1 MACELLVSGWS
12 DLWCVG
18 STGHSP
24 YSSVVFST
32 WLPQNQGRKRWKS
45 DDITPN
51 PSRYFKSRILPIGSM
66 GQTVY
71 LPHIFRWCLCYV
83 GIIYRSS
90 HRFYGIGTTL
100 VLTVPAMSRV
110 QCLVENGWPTA
121 TLLPYQKSSQPMS
134 PWGWSAVAIIVN
146 AFKHGWYDDPT

>member
-51 PSRYFKSRILPIGSM
+51 PSRYFKSIILPIGSM

-71 LPHIFRWCLCYV
+71 LPHIFRWCLCYI

-90 HRFYGIGTTL
+90 HRFYVIGTTL
-100 VLTVPAMSRV
+100 VLTTNCHVKSPISCRKWMANCHIAAIPEIIAANV
-110 QCLVENGWPTA
+110 TLGLVS
-121 TLLPYQKSSQPMS
+121 LFL
-134 PWGWSAVAIIVN
+134 IIN
-146 AFKHGWYDDPT
+146 TFKHGWDDDPT